1 MGGFDSHDI
10 YRFTVAEARTVN
22 LALVDRTEGIDYTIV
37 ADLDGDG
44 VWESGETLETIDS
57 NGSGNLTISE
67 DLAPGVYHIVIR
79 GNLSSHSTRYT
90 LLLSSPLLLITP
102 VVDPGESLND
112 AYDLGVLDGVGIEEH
127 DVVGGFDSHDIY
139 RFTVAE
145 ARAVVVSATDRTE
158 GADLRIIEDLD
169 GDGFI
174 DSGEIIAI
182 IDSNGSGNLVLNVNL
197 MPGVYHI
204 VIRGRLSSH
213 STRYTLGVTSSLL

>member
-1 MGGFDSHDI
+1 M
-10 YRFTVAEARTVN
+10 
-22 LALVDRTEGIDYTIV
+22 
-37 ADLDGDG
+37 
-44 VWESGETLETIDS
+44 
-57 NGSGNLTISE
+57 
-67 DLAPGVYHIVIR
+67 
-79 GNLSSHSTRYT
+79 
-90 LLLSSPLLLITP
+90 
-102 VVDPGESLND
+102 
-112 AYDLGVLDGVGIEEH
+112 
-127 DVVGGFDSHDIY
+127 GGFDSHDIY